1 MSDNPDLD
9 ELAERYLDLW
19 QDQLSTL
26 AGDPEFA
33 EVMTRLMASSAGAM
47 PAAMPGAAA
56 WAAWPAAMAG
66 LVPGAAGKQ
75 AGDGEGA
82 KQAGGGKGAAK
93 TTGKGGS
100 GPSARPPGAKAA
112 AAAPGDSGADLVELV
127 RRLAA
132 LEERV
137 AVLESG
143 LGRGRGHAQGRS
155 RKTRA

>member
-33 EVMTRLMASSAGAM
+33 EVITRLMASSAT
-47 PAAMPGAAA
+47 AMPGAAA

-75 AGDGEGA
+75 AGDGKGA
-82 KQAGGGKGAAK
+82 KQAGSGKAAAK

-100 GPSARPPGAKAA
+100 EASARPPGAKAA
-112 AAAPGDSGADLVELV
+112 AAAPGDGGADLVELV

-137 AVLESG
+137 AELESG
-143 LGRGRGHAQGRS
+143 LGRGRGHAQERS
-155 RKTRA
+155 RKSRT